1 MEKAGLVPAFLFL
14 YVSDTS
20 LFSMLILLIA
30 ILGIVTLIA
39 TKKWLRRGW
48 ASWIVYGGAGCAMVL
63 LMYFVDVPPDWF
75 DGEGEGFWIA
85 LSLLLWAFV
94 LDSGSERTF
103 GRPLLVGFGG
113 TLLVLN
119 LYAQF

>member
-1 MEKAGLVPAFLFL
+1 MFL
-14 YVSDTS
+14 YVSDTA
-20 LFSMLILLIA
+20 LFTMVAEVFA

-48 ASWIVYGGAGCAMVL
+48 WSRIVYGGAGCAMAL
-63 LMYFVDVPPDWF
+63 LMYSVDVPPDWF

-85 LSLLLWAFV
+85 VSLLLWAFV

-103 GRPLLVGFGG
+103 GRPLLIGMAG
-113 TLLVLN
+113 TLIVLN
-119 LYAQF
+119 LYAHF